1 MSSATLV
8 FQEYKWPAFKVLS
21 VLFLAFLFL
30 SDRSWLEVIFDKR
43 VILPFLLLLIPAVL
57 FAAVRRENPMWA
69 LIASS
74 VPAGVATGATNL
86 TIPLISMQ
94 TAEEAVAS
102 PIVYSPIAL
111 GLILSYG
118 LRVIA
123 PAYQYNAKKTGA
135 VTLWS
140 CLVVTVA
147 CMASYLLGTVYG
159 SETFLR
165 QDSLLFILAVTLCCF
180 AFNDQARLTSG
191 EIMARAGLMTC
202 LLAAV
207 YSVTL
212 YTAGATTNDPKQI
225 GPVLAASQVLMCYGA
240 LILIAASACGV
251 RPEIDRDLLTRDWHL
266 TEAYVFITLIV
277 FPPQTLLELGRELF
291 GG

>member
-1 MSSATLV
+1 
-8 FQEYKWPAFKVLS
+8 
-21 VLFLAFLFL
+21 
-30 SDRSWLEVIFDKR
+30 
-43 VILPFLLLLIPAVL
+43 
-57 FAAVRRENPMWA
+57 MWA

-94 TAEEAVAS
+94 TAEEAGLSNRLLADRARADPELRPAS
-102 PIVYSPIAL
+102 DCTSLPIQRQEDRCGHTLELPRGYCCL
-111 GLILSYG
+111 YG
-118 LRVIA
+118 FLPSWNCVWL
-123 PAYQYNAKKTGA
+123 Q
-135 VTLWS
+135 
-140 CLVVTVA
+140 
-147 CMASYLLGTVYG
+147 
-159 SETFLR
+159 TFLR